1 MPTSDSISATLVAA
15 RVEAS
20 LPGLSLG
27 NSAINIGDKTFVRF
41 KHELNRTLRCHKEP
55 NINS

>member
-1 MPTSDSISATLVAA
+1 MPIFDSMSATLIAA

-20 LPGLSLG
+20 LLGLSLG

-41 KHELNRTLRCHKEP
+41 KHELNGTLPCHKEP